1 MNTFEE
7 KYLQYKPLP
16 KEITG
21 FIKFLVMNHCG
32 KEDMELEFIIKRAVQ
47 LLIERGVL
55 KTEDE
60 ITVSYEQIYGH
71 QRPVDI
77 ENDNDDNDKGYF
89 YDVNSISNVSIEGNN
104 LIISEKD
111 GRRTIRPFKDSKKLK
126 ETYDMFYEAIH

>member
-7 KYLQYKPLP
+7 KYSQHKPLP
-16 KEITG
+16 KGITK
-21 FIKFLVMNHCG
+21 FIKFFVMNHCG
-32 KEDMELEFIIKRAVQ
+32 KEDMELEFIINRAIQ
-47 LLIERGVL
+47 LLIERGL
-55 KTEDE
+55 LETEDE

-77 ENDNDDNDKGYF
+77 DIENDDDKGCF